1 MARGRLG
8 SGRPVLLV
16 GGFVI
21 SAVAAALMSSHPLP
35 STPPDGAPLVG
46 LTSTYG
52 GEPLTALPSAFATGR
67 PVSLTNA
74 ADVTRWAP
82 VLRGTAAR
90 RAPKLDS
97 APVGRVPAR
106 TPEGT
111 TNIVVADRAFDRG
124 GVIWVRVGLAV
135 LPNGTDGWLPRSA
148 LGDWS
153 FVDTGSVAPV
163 LCMRPWPGSSNA
175 TAVLRNAFGFP
186 VTREN

>member
-67 PVSLTNA
+67 PVPLTTA

-82 VLRGTAAR
+82 ALRGTVAR
-90 RAPKLDS
+90 RAPKMDS

-111 TNIVVADRAFDRG
+111 TNIVVADRELGPSRRNLGAGRFGRPCE
-124 GVIWVRVGLAV
+124 RHRGLAAAQR
-135 LPNGTDGWLPRSA
+135 PR
-148 LGDWS
+148 
-153 FVDTGSVAPV
+153 
-163 LCMRPWPGSSNA
+163 
-175 TAVLRNAFGFP
+175 
-186 VTREN
+186 